1 MANSLFLLSHIWVFS
16 YIHTQEYNLIGD
28 EGGKQLSGSA
38 CAAPPP
44 PYCIGILRCFMH
56 AQGKYWK
63 NGFLAYGRQS
73 AREGVYSV

>member
-1 MANSLFLLSHIWVFS
+1 MRAANIALCLA
-16 YIHTQEYNLIGD
+16 
-28 EGGKQLSGSA
+28 A

-63 NGFLAYGRQS
+63 NGFLAYGAGRQ
-73 AREGVYSV
+73 RLGVYGGV

>member
-1 MANSLFLLSHIWVFS
+1 VAYLINGEEFLIFFALAYLGFLLHIRR
-16 YIHTQEYNLIGD
+16 EYNLIGD
-28 EGGKQLSGSA
+28 EGGKQLSA

-63 NGFLAYGRQS
+63 NGFLAYGRQ
-73 AREGVYSV
+73 A